1 MYLLI
6 SLNIISFTVKKL
18 SHMKESFFENRKA
31 IIVLIAGCLVVLVS
45 MGIRQTWGLFY
56 QFFDNDLGINRT
68 QFGLAI
74 GVQMLFWGITAPLFG
89 MIADKYGSNRA
100 AFAAFLFYIVGS
112 YIVINQP
119 ASNSIFLVSM
129 GVIIGTALGGSAVSV
144 PVAAV
149 GKFFSDKNR
158 TISVGIVTGSAS
170 IGFFVMPLFT
180 KFSNDAYGW
189 QNTVQYFIYF
199 LIFAGI
205 CSLFLFKIDFVDTTN
220 NSFTRDQT
228 AWNAMKEAF
237 KHKGYMLLVAGFV
250 VCGFQITLVATHIPG
265 YIQQK
270 GLPDWTAAAIL
281 ALIGFFNIF
290 GTIGM
295 GFLASKYSKKI
306 LLSILYFSR
315 GVILVLFL
323 FLPASTFTALSF
335 GVLFGILW
343 LATIPPTNGIVAQ
356 IFGTK
361 YLATLFGI
369 VFFSHQVG
377 SFLGAYLG
385 GYFFDTYGSYDF
397 AWYLSIVLSAFA
409 GFVHLPIDERPI
421 MRTA

>member
-1 MYLLI
+1 MTE
-6 SLNIISFTVKKL
+6 FKQK
-18 SHMKESFFENRKA
+18 FFEQKNSL
-31 IIVLIAGCLVVLVS
+31 IVLISASLVVLVS

-56 QFFDNDLGINRT
+56 QFFENDLGINRT

-89 MIADKYGSNRA
+89 MIADKYGANRA
-100 AFAAFLFYIVGS
+100 AFMAFLFYIIGS
-112 YIVINQP
+112 FIVLNQP
-119 ASNSIFLVSM
+119 ASNSVFLISM
-129 GVIIGTALGGSAVSV
+129 GVIIGTALGGTAVSV

-149 GKFFSDKNR
+149 GKYFSDENR
-158 TISVGIVTGSAS
+158 TIAIGIVTGAAS
-170 IGFFVMPLFT
+170 IGFFIMPLFT

-189 QNTVQYFIYF
+189 QNTIQYFIFF
-199 LIFAGI
+199 LAFAGI
-205 CSLFLFKIDFVDTTN
+205 CSLFLFKKEYVDSTN
-220 NSFTRDQT
+220 NYLTRDQT
-228 AWNAMKEAF
+228 AFKALNEAF
-237 KHKGYMLLVAGFV
+237 KNKGYMLLVAGFF

-270 GLPDWTAAAIL
+270 GLPEWTAAAIL

-323 FLPASTFTALSF
+323 FLPSSTFTALAF

-361 YLATLFGI
+361 YLGTLFGI

-385 GYFFDTYGSYDF
+385 GYFFDTYGSYDY
-397 AWYLSIVLSAFA
+397 AWYLSILLSVFA
-409 GFVHLPIDERPI
+409 GFVHLPIDEKPLL
-421 MRTA
+421 RTA

>member
-1 MYLLI
+1 MQ
-6 SLNIISFTVKKL
+6 KK
-18 SHMKESFFENRKA
+18 FFENKNA
-31 IIVLIAGCLVVLVS
+31 IIVLIAGCLVVLIS

-56 QFFDNDLGINRT
+56 QFFDTDLGINRT

-74 GVQMLFWGITAPLFG
+74 GVQMLFWGISAPLFG

-100 AFAAFLFYIVGS
+100 AFTAFLFYIVGS

-119 ASNSIFLVSM
+119 ESNSIFLVSM
-129 GVIIGTALGGSAVSV
+129 GVIIGTALGGTAVSV

-170 IGFFVMPLFT
+170 IGFFIMPLFT

-199 LIFAGI
+199 LIFASI
-205 CSLFLFKIDFVDTTN
+205 CSLFLFKKEYVDTTN

-228 AWNAMKEAF
+228 AWNAIKEAF
-237 KHKGYMLLVAGFV
+237 NHKGYMLLVAGFF

-270 GLPDWTAAAIL
+270 GLPEWTAAAIL

-315 GVILVLFL
+315 GVILILFL

-385 GYFFDTYGSYDF
+385 GYFFDTYGSYDY
-397 AWYLSIVLSAFA
+397 AWYLSIILSVFA
-409 GFVHLPIDERPI
+409 GFVHLPIDERPVL
-421 MRTA
+421 RTA

>member
-1 MYLLI
+1 MQK
-6 SLNIISFTVKKL
+6 N
-18 SHMKESFFENRKA
+18 FFENRKA
-31 IIVLIAGCLVVLVS
+31 LIVLIAASLVVLVS

-56 QFFDNDLGINRT
+56 QFFENDLGINRT

-100 AFAAFLFYIVGS
+100 AFVGFIIYLIGS
-112 YIVINQP
+112 YIVLTQP

-129 GVIIGTALGGSAVSV
+129 GVVIGTALGATAVSV

-149 GKFFSDKNR
+149 GKYFSDKNR
-158 TISVGIVTGSAS
+158 TIAVGIVTGSAS
-170 IGFFVMPLFT
+170 IGFFIMPIFT

-189 QNTVQYFIYF
+189 QNTVQYFMYF
-199 LIFAGI
+199 LIFAAI
-205 CSLFLFKIDFVDTTN
+205 CSLFLFKKEYVDVTN

-228 AWNAMKEAF
+228 AFEALTEAF
-237 KHKGYMLLVAGFV
+237 KHKGYMLLVAGFF
-250 VCGFQITLVATHIPG
+250 VCGFQITLIATHIPG
-265 YIQQK
+265 YIQEK

-323 FLPASTFTALSF
+323 FLPSSTFMALAF
-335 GVLFGILW
+335 GALFGILW

-361 YLATLFGI
+361 YLGTLFGI

-385 GYFFDTYGSYDF
+385 GYFFDTYGSYNY
-397 AWYLSIVLSAFA
+397 AWYLSVLLSVFA
-409 GFVHLPIDERPI
+409 GFAHLPIDEKAI
-421 MRTA
+421 VRTA

>member
-1 MYLLI
+1 MQD
-6 SLNIISFTVKKL
+6 K
-18 SHMKESFFENRKA
+18 FFENKKA
-31 IIVLIAGCLVVLVS
+31 LIVLTAGCFVVLVA
-45 MGIRQTWGLFY
+45 MGIRQTWGLFF
-56 QFFDNDLGINRT
+56 QFFENDLGINRT

-74 GVQMLFWGITAPLFG
+74 GVQMLLWGITAPFFG
-89 MIADKYGSNRA
+89 FIADKYGANRA
-100 AFAAFLFYIVGS
+100 AFSAFLIYILGT
-112 YIVINQP
+112 YIILIQP
-119 ASNSIFLVSM
+119 ASSSIFTIS
-129 GVIIGTALGGSAVSV
+129 IGLMIGAALGGTAVSV

-149 GKFFSDKNR
+149 GKYFSDKNR
-158 TISVGIVTGSAS
+158 TVSIGILTGSAS
-170 IGFFVMPLFT
+170 IGFFLMPLFT

-199 LIFAGI
+199 LIFGAI
-205 CSLFLFKIDFVDTTN
+205 CSLFLFKKKYVDTTN
-220 NSFTRDQT
+220 NAFTRDQT
-228 AWNAMKEAF
+228 ALSAMKEAF
-237 KHKGYMLLVAGFV
+237 KHKGYMLLVAGFF

-265 YIQQK
+265 YIQEK

-315 GVILVLFL
+315 GVILVFFL
-323 FLPASTFTALSF
+323 FLPASTFTALTF

-361 YLATLFGI
+361 YLGTLFGI

-385 GYFFDTYGSYDF
+385 GYFFDTYGSYDY
-397 AWYLSIVLSAFA
+397 AWYLSIILSAFA
-409 GFVHLPIDERPI
+409 GFVHLPIDEKPVL
-421 MRTA
+421 RTA

>member
-1 MYLLI
+1 MQE
-6 SLNIISFTVKKL
+6 K
-18 SHMKESFFENRKA
+18 FFENKKA
-31 IIVLIAGCLVVLVS
+31 VIVLIAGCLVVLVA

-56 QFFDNDLGINRT
+56 QFFENDLGINRT

-74 GVQMLFWGITAPLFG
+74 GVQMLLWGITAPFFG
-89 MIADKYGSNRA
+89 IIADKYGSNKA
-100 AFAAFLFYIVGS
+100 AFVAFLLYIIGCYIVL
-112 YIVINQP
+112 VQP

-129 GVIIGTALGGSAVSV
+129 GLMVGAALGGTAVSV

-149 GKFFSDKNR
+149 GKYFSDKNR
-158 TISVGIVTGSAS
+158 TISVGIVTCSAS
-170 IGFFVMPLFT
+170 IGFFLMPLFT

-189 QNTVQYFIYF
+189 QNTVQYYIYF
-199 LIFAGI
+199 LIFGAI
-205 CSLFLFKIDFVDTTN
+205 CSLFLFKKEYVDTTN

-228 AWNAMKEAF
+228 TFNALKEAF
-237 KHKGYMLLVAGFV
+237 KHKGYMLLVAGFF

-265 YIQQK
+265 YIQVK

-295 GFLASKYSKKI
+295 GFLASRYSKKI
-306 LLSILYFSR
+306 LLSILYFAR
-315 GVILVLFL
+315 GVVLVVFL
-323 FLPASTFTALSF
+323 ALPPSTFTALAF

-385 GYFFDTYGSYDF
+385 GYFFDTYGSYDY
-397 AWYLSIVLSAFA
+397 AWYLSIILSVFA
-409 GFVHLPIDERPI
+409 GFVHLPIDEKPVLRI
-421 MRTA
+421 A

>member
-1 MYLLI
+1 
-6 SLNIISFTVKKL
+6 
-18 SHMKESFFENRKA
+18 MKDKFFENKKA
-31 IIVLIAGCLVVLVS
+31 LVVLIAASLVVLVS
-45 MGIRQTWGLFY
+45 MGVRQTWGLFY
-56 QFFDNDLGINRT
+56 QFFENDLGINRT
-68 QFGLAI
+68 QFGFAI

-89 MIADKYGSNRA
+89 MVADKYGSNKA
-100 AFAAFLFYIVGS
+100 AFAAFLLYIIGS
-112 YIVINQP
+112 YIVLTQT
-119 ASNSIFLVSM
+119 ASNSIFLISM
-129 GVIIGTALGGSAVSV
+129 GVIIGTALGGTAVSV

-149 GKFFSDKNR
+149 GKYFSDKNR

-170 IGFFVMPLFT
+170 IGFFIMPLFT
-180 KFSNDAYGW
+180 KFSNDVYGW
-189 QNTVQYFIYF
+189 QNTIQYFIYF
-199 LIFAGI
+199 LIFAAI
-205 CSLFLFKIDFVDTTN
+205 CSLFLFKKEYVDTTS

-228 AWNAMKEAF
+228 TSKALSEAF
-237 KHKGYMLLVAGFV
+237 NHKGYMLLVAGFF
-250 VCGFQITLVATHIPG
+250 VCGFQITLIATHIPG

-270 GLPDWTAAAIL
+270 GLPEWTAAAIL

-295 GFLASKYSKKI
+295 GFLASKFSKKI

-323 FLPASTFTALSF
+323 FLPSSIFTALSF

-361 YLATLFGI
+361 YLGTLFGI

-377 SFLGAYLG
+377 SFMGAYLG
-385 GYFFDTYGSYDF
+385 GYFFDTYGSYDY
-397 AWYLSIVLSAFA
+397 AWYLSILLSVFA
-409 GFVHLPIDERPI
+409 GFVHLPIDEKPI
-421 MRTA
+421 LRTA

>member
-1 MYLLI
+1 
-6 SLNIISFTVKKL
+6 
-18 SHMKESFFENRKA
+18 MKEKFLENRKA
-31 IIVLIAGCLVVLVS
+31 LIVLIAASLVVLVS

-56 QFFDNDLGINRT
+56 QFFETDLGINRT

-89 MIADKYGSNRA
+89 MVADKYGSNKA
-100 AFAAFLFYIVGS
+100 AFVAFLLYIIGS
-112 YIVINQP
+112 YIVLAQP
-119 ASNSIFLVSM
+119 ASNSIFIMSM
-129 GVIIGTALGGSAVSV
+129 GVIIGSALGGTAVSV

-149 GKFFSDKNR
+149 GKYFSDKNR

-170 IGFFVMPLFT
+170 IGFFIMPLFT
-180 KFSNDAYGW
+180 KFSNDGYGW
-189 QNTVQYFIYF
+189 QNTIQYYIYF
-199 LIFAGI
+199 LIFASI
-205 CSLFLFKIDFVDTTN
+205 CSRFLFKKEYVDTTN
-220 NSFTRDQT
+220 NSLTRDQT
-228 AWNAMKEAF
+228 ASKALMEAF
-237 KHKGYMLLVAGFV
+237 NHKGYMLLVAGFF

-265 YIQQK
+265 YIQEK
-270 GLPDWTAAAIL
+270 GLPGWTAATIL

-315 GVILVLFL
+315 GVILILFL
-323 FLPASTFTALSF
+323 FLPSSIFTALAF

-361 YLATLFGI
+361 YLGTLFGI

-385 GYFFDTYGSYDF
+385 GYFFDTYGSYDY
-397 AWYLSIVLSAFA
+397 AWYLSILLSVFA
-409 GFVHLPIDERPI
+409 GFVHLPIDEKPVL
-421 MRTA
+421 RTA